1 MAIRSAALRQLLVNL
16 STNPMKSLYQT
27 YKEEIVPALK
37 KELGL
42 QSVMQVPKV
51 TKIVLNAG
59 IGRFVK
65 ETNYID
71 NVEKTFAK
79 ITGQKPMRTKAKKAI
94 SNFKIR
100 ENQEIGVMVTLR
112 GPRMYEF
119 LEKLLRVTFPRVRDF
134 HGISDKAFDRQGNF
148 TIGFK
153 ENVAFPEVKIEEV
166 DKIHGLQV
174 IINTNAKDKNSGKAL
189 LTHLGFPFLKQ

>member
-1 MAIRSAALRQLLVNL
+1 
-16 STNPMKSLYQT
+16 MKSLYKT
-27 YKEEIVPALK
+27 YKEEIIPALK

-42 QSVMQVPKV
+42 KSVMQVPKV

-59 IGRFVK
+59 IGRFIK
-65 ETNYID
+65 EANYID

-153 ENVAFPEVKIEEV
+153 ENIAFPEVKIEEV

-174 IINTNAKDKNSGKAL
+174 IINTSATDKASGKAL